1 MVSRISLAQVM
12 VVALGVVAAAVA
24 VGTVM
29 PAGYLGP
36 VSSRVRGLFIKHTKT
51 GNPLVVS
58 D

>member
-1 MVSRISLAQVM
+1 M

-29 PAGYLGP
+29 PPGYLGP